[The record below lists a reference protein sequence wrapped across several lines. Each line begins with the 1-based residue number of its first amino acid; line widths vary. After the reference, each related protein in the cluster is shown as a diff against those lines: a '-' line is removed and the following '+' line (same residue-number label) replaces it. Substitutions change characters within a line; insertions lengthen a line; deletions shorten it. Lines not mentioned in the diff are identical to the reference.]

1 MQVLIVSRASYRLPV
16 SQGGTDAYA
25 LRTATYLIPQGHEV
39 YLVGQGRPGPA
50 FGAVRFVRVPTDVQ
64 VTSRFRATYFFKGLA
79 LSLAS
84 VLTAVKFL
92 RRRGVSID
100 VIHCN
105 SNLGVLIL
113 KRLYP
118 SYPMVYTLHDPLILG
133 RSTSWLDS
141 LVRPVNNGLLERWAL
156 RRADHII
163 AVSSEIRAQVE
174 KVLGPSSKLTLLYPL
189 SRGHAPRPGAISPTT
204 TADGQ
209 APYVLSIGAQTG
221 RKRFDLLI
229 RALARTK
236 FAVRLVLV
244 GSGSDRPRLVRTAE
258 ECGVADR
265 VVFHDHVSEG
275 EIADLYRGALV
286 YAMASEREGFPVTL
300 MEAVLSGTP
309 TLYFTDA
316 ETGDL
321 DGFQSDFFR
330 VVRSLGDEEIARD
343 LDLACS
349 QGLRRPVDR
358 GRIARWAQSRFPTP
372 ESVAHELG
380 RIYQDA
386 AEQLGRS
393 LRTGGGGSDAGF
405 RGGGPGAGWSDEV
418 PRAQLGGDAPRSSRP
433 DSLAGD

>member
-1 MQVLIVSRASYRLPV
+1 MRVLIVSRGSYRLPV

-50 FGAVRFVRVPTDVQ
+50 FGEVRFVRVPTDVQ
-64 VTSRFRATYFFKGLA
+64 VTSRFRATYFFKGLV

-84 VLTAVKFL
+84 VLTAVKLL
-92 RRRGVSID
+92 RRRDASID

-105 SNLGVLIL
+105 SNLAVLIL

-118 SYPMVYTLHDPLILG
+118 SSPMVYTLHDPLIQG
-133 RSTSWLDS
+133 RSTSWLDR
-141 LVRPVNNGLLERWAL
+141 LVRPLNNGLLERWAL

-174 KVLGPSSKLTLLYPL
+174 QVLGPSSKLTLLYPL
-189 SRGHAPRPGAISPTT
+189 SRGHAPRRSASSPT
-204 TADGQ
+204 AGQ
-209 APYVLSIGAQTG
+209 EGQTPYVLSIGAQAG

-244 GSGSDRPRLVRTAE
+244 GSGPDRPRLVRTAE

-265 VVFHDHVSEG
+265 VVFHSGISEG

-309 TLYFTDA
+309 ALYFTDA

-330 VVRSLGDEEIARD
+330 VIRSLGDEEIARD

-358 GRIARWAQSRFPTP
+358 GHIAQWAQSLFRSP
-372 ESVAHELG
+372 ESVAHELV

-386 AEQLGRS
+386 ADQLGRS
-393 LRTGGGGSDAGF
+393 IRPVGEGSEASLTGG
-405 RGGGPGAGWSDEV
+405 RTGAGWSDEIPGARV
-418 PRAQLGGDAPRSSRP
+418 VGDPTRP
-433 DSLAGD
+433 S